1 MFPPQWTR
9 RCGLDTTAATVDQGR
24 FPLKPHCDLLRR
36 GLARI
41 GAPKAARPPIQGDDQ
56 SGRVSV
62 SSSSGR
68 PNAGRY
74 RPKFQFEVAR
84 NAVTDAA
91 DLGAA
96 RLRTGQGQG

>member
-56 SGRVSV
+56 SGRVSGV
-62 SSSSGR
+62 IVVR
-68 PNAGRY
+68 PPERGRY
-74 RPKFQFEVAR
+74 RPKF
-84 NAVTDAA
+84 NSKS
-91 DLGAA
+91 LG
-96 RLRTGQGQG
+96 TP